1 MIFLVILCFLIME
14 FKFNT
19 ALPLCCNDAVLCK
32 CSSVHIESW
41 SASKLRLLLVERCE
55 EDEEDTILIHDMR
68 VVFGDFELIETG
80 EDDMEIY
87 IYRG

>member
-1 MIFLVILCFLIME
+1 MTLFSVNVAQSISRVDQLVSLDYC
-14 FKFNT
+14 
-19 ALPLCCNDAVLCK
+19 
-32 CSSVHIESW
+32 W
-41 SASKLRLLLVERCE
+41 WERCE